1 MRRLRVD
8 EGLTIR
14 FPHRCEAFDEGVEI
28 GLVATSLSTSNVRVR
43 CCLSAAALEPRALGE
58 QMGYRIVEES
68 QSGEWTRVEFRSG
81 RTRPELKLSAFPFG
95 ADACFGLEEQS

>member
-28 GLVATSLSTSNVRVR
+28 GLVAASLSTGNVRVR
-43 CCLSAAALEPRALGE
+43 CCLSAAALEQARALGE
-58 QMGYRIVEES
+58 QMGYRIVEEL

-81 RTRPELKLSAFPFG
+81 RPRPELKLVHSRSEPTRASG
-95 ADACFGLEEQS
+95 